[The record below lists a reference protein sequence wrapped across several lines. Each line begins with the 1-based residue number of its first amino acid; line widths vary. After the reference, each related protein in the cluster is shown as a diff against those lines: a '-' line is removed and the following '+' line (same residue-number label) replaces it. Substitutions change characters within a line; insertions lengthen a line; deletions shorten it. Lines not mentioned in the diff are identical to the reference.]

1 MKRPFNIHCKT
12 LEDLKFDTISVLDSK
27 FQLNCTKL
35 SKTEHKRNAVT
46 MQLQVRIYFLDGKM
60 IKLKSGNNTSGIGMY
75 VQYVSTIH
83 LYSPSITA

>member
-1 MKRPFNIHCKT
+1 MKRPFNIHCKNS
-12 LEDLKFDTISVLDSK
+12 EDQKFDTISVLDSK
-27 FQLNCTKL
+27 FQLNCTNYQKL
-35 SKTEHKRNAVT
+35 NTKE

>member
-12 LEDLKFDTISVLDSK
+12 LEDQKFDTISVLDSNWIAQNYQK
-27 FQLNCTKL
+27 LNTK
-35 SKTEHKRNAVT
+35 E

-83 LYSPSITA
+83 LYSPSITV

>member
-12 LEDLKFDTISVLDSK
+12 LEDQKFDTISVLDSK
-27 FQLNCTKL
+27 FQLNCTNYQKL
-35 SKTEHKRNAVT
+35 NTKE

>member
-12 LEDLKFDTISVLDSK
+12 LEDQKFDTISVLDSK

-46 MQLQVRIYFLDGKM
+46 STVRIYFLDGKM

>member
-1 MKRPFNIHCKT
+1 MKRPFNIHCKNS
-12 LEDLKFDTISVLDSK
+12 EDQKFDTISVLDSK

-46 MQLQVRIYFLDGKM
+46 SKNLFLDGKM

>member
-12 LEDLKFDTISVLDSK
+12 LEDQKFDTISVLDYK

-46 MQLQVRIYFLDGKM
+46 SKNLFPGRKNDK
-60 IKLKSGNNTSGIGMY
+60 T
-75 VQYVSTIH
+75 
-83 LYSPSITA
+83 

>member
-1 MKRPFNIHCKT
+1 MKWPFNIHCKT
-12 LEDLKFDTISVLDSK
+12 LEDQKFDTISVLDSK
-27 FQLNCTKL
+27 FQLNCTNYQKL
-35 SKTEHKRNAVT
+35 NTKE